1 MSSIQKTPRI
11 LAFVAA
17 ILLSLIV
24 TANAFKEGPYP
35 NVTGGFGEQSCRL
48 CHLDNPV
55 NAPGGS
61 LTLDGVPATFT
72 PGAVYSI
79 TVTIAREDMRR
90 GGFEIAARFASGK
103 QKGRQAGTWKLTDA
117 RTQLIPGAVDKA
129 LTFVQH
135 NLAGSRTAT
144 AGANSWTIEWTAP
157 TDAPGPVQF
166 NVAANASNND
176 DSPLGDY
183 IYLKAARSLPARLK
197 DTPPHKLR
205 ATGTPSRRAPSP

>member
-1 MSSIQKTPRI
+1 MNGIVVP
-11 LAFVAA
+11 LAAF
-17 ILLSLIV
+17 LLSL
-24 TANAFKEGPYP
+24 AALRLSSGRASAAAFKEGPYP

-48 CHLDNPV
+48 CHLDNPL
-55 NAPGGS
+55 NAPGGQ
-61 LTLDGVPATFT
+61 LTLAGVPPSFT
-72 PGAVYSI
+72 PGSVYPI

-90 GGFEIAARFASGK
+90 GGFEIAARFAGGK

-135 NLAGSRTAT
+135 NLAGSRAAT
-144 AGANSWTIEWTAP
+144 AGANTWTIEWTAP
-157 TDAPGPVQF
+157 ADGSAPVQF

-183 IYLKAARSLPARLK
+183 IYLKSARSSPAK
-197 DTPPHKLR
+197 PTPHR
-205 ATGTPSRRAPSP
+205 